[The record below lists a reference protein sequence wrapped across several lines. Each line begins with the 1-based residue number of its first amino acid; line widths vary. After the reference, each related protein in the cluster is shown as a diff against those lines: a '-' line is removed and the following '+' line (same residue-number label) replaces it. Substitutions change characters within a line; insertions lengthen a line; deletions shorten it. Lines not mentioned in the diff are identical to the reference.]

1 VTVIDTQFHIPG
13 LALEARPETGM
24 YVVTSRPVPAGTI
37 VVAWSGAVVD
47 RRVFSS
53 FDDDRRSHSLQI
65 ADDLFL
71 IPPDPLELVDYV
83 NHSCDPTCGILGSH
97 MLITRRA
104 LAAGDEI
111 SFDYAMCDTDPY
123 DEFTCAC
130 QSENCRGQVTATDW
144 MLPELQARYDGYFS
158 AYIQRRFDAR
168 SSGSLSLAGNAAS

>member
-13 LALEARPETGM
+13 LTLETRPEAGM
-24 YVVTSRPVPAGTI
+24 YVVTSRPIPAGTI
-37 VVAWSGAVVD
+37 VVAWSGPVVD
-47 RRVFSS
+47 REVFAT
-53 FDDDRRSHSLQI
+53 FDHHVRSHSVQV

-83 NHSCDPTCGILGSH
+83 NHSCDPTCGMLGSQ
-97 MLITRRA
+97 MLVSMRP

-130 QSENCRGQVTATDW
+130 ESENCRGQVTATDW

-158 AYIQRRFDAR
+158 AYIQRRLDALR
-168 SSGSLSLAGNAAS
+168 AGSFSMAGNGVS